1 MRELD
6 GRVALITGG
15 GGGIGRAIALTLAGE
30 GMRVVVADVEA
41 DAAEAVAAELA
52 ASGAEATAETVD
64 VSDVA
69 AVEAL
74 AERCDERYGGVD
86 VLCNHAGVVGPTPIG
101 PESLDNWRWVLDVN
115 VLGLVHAIHAFVPRM
130 LARIGERGGEAHVV
144 NASSIAGLLA
154 GGRWEISAYRASQL
168 AIVGMSRDLRNEL
181 AGSGIGVTVLCPGAV
196 ATRMWQAGRN
206 RPAERGGP
214 ETYQRP
220 TGLDGRVIDPL
231 EVGRR
236 ALHAIRENQLY
247 AITHPERRDVVEA
260 VTRDLLDAF
269 DQAAKTPV

>member
-1 MRELD
+1 MQELD

-30 GMRVVVADVEA
+30 GMRVVVADVER

-52 ASGAEATAETVD
+52 ASGAEASAETVD
-64 VSDVA
+64 VSDPA

-101 PESLDNWRWVLDVN
+101 PASLDNWRWVVDVN

-130 LARIGERGGEAHVV
+130 LARIGDEGGEAHVV

-220 TGLDGRVIDPL
+220 SGLDGRVIDPL

-236 ALHAIRENQLY
+236 TLHAIRENQLY

-269 DQAAKTPV
+269 DLAAETPV